1 MSSQNTQPISEA
13 TFSDARSRRR
23 ASTLVALAMAG
34 LDPASQPDTD
44 DLREFLFEGLQDLV
58 SRAHLELNKI

>member
-1 MSSQNTQPISEA
+1 MEDHLI
-13 TFSDARSRRR
+13 DHLVR
-23 ASTLVALAMAG
+23 AEELLVLVALAMAG

>member
-1 MSSQNTQPISEA
+1 MTDKHIDHVDHIVKAEEHLV
-13 TFSDARSRRR
+13 
-23 ASTLVALAMAG
+23 LVALAMAG